1 MFVLFVFSFF
11 FSIQAR
17 TSAREIP
24 SASTMHLVYFII
36 SFEVLQRESEWKE
49 ASAWQVSNRVE
60 QLLIKGWRK
69 EKARYF
75 FLSLSLFNWFVC
87 FPFIQYVKSLRVS
100 MMYITEDHGEI
111 FGCRVR
117 KGFGRPPDLLHT
129 TPYISKAKIQSSCNS
144 RRFGHS

>member
-1 MFVLFVFSFF
+1 MFVLFVFSF

-75 FLSLSLFNWFVC
+75 SLSLSLFN
-87 FPFIQYVKSLRVS
+87 
-100 MMYITEDHGEI
+100 
-111 FGCRVR
+111 
-117 KGFGRPPDLLHT
+117 
-129 TPYISKAKIQSSCNS
+129 
-144 RRFGHS
+144 